1 MASLRL
7 RGDRWQARVTRV
19 GHAPVVRSFVTKQ
32 DAERWARSIEIE
44 IDRGSF
50 VNPGAA
56 QKITVADLIG
66 RYMREVTP
74 LTKSA
79 KEDSFRLAAL
89 RRHRMCKVSVSSLTA
104 SAVAAYRDERLKVVS
119 PGSVIRELANL
130 SSIINHARSEWRIQ
144 AANPVSQVRKPP
156 TPRGRAR
163 LLSPAERERL
173 LETLKPIGRRS
184 VWMTP
189 LVMLALETAMR
200 RGELLALTWA
210 NVDLCNRLAVL
221 DDSKNGDRRVVP
233 LSSQAV
239 AVLNDLP
246 KSTTGKVFPMN
257 GPAVSKAWDDAMK
270 RVGIEDLHFHD
281 LRHTAITAMAE
292 KLPNLIELAAV
303 SGHKSVKMLQR
314 YYHPNVQDLARK
326 LG

>member
-7 RGDRWQARVTRV
+7 RGERWQARVTRV

-56 QKITVADLIG
+56 QTITVADLIE

-74 LTKSA
+74 LTKSS
-79 KEDSFRLAAL
+79 KEDLFRLAAL
-89 RRHRMCKVSVSSLTA
+89 RRHRMCKVNIASLTA
-104 SAVAAYRDERLKVVS
+104 SAVAAYRDERLKEVS
-119 PGSVIRELANL
+119 PGTVIRDLACL
-130 SSIINHARSEWRIQ
+130 SSVINHARSEWRVPT
-144 AANPVSQVRKPP
+144 ANPVSQVRRPP

-163 LLSPAERERL
+163 LLSPIERERL
-173 LETLKPIGRRS
+173 LEALKPIGRRS
-184 VWMTP
+184 VWMLP
-189 LVMLALETAMR
+189 LVTLALETAMR

-210 NVDLCNRLAVL
+210 NIDLRNHLAVL
-221 DDSKNGDRRVVP
+221 DDTKNGDRRLVP

-246 KSTTGKVFPMN
+246 KSITGRVFPMN

-270 RVGIEDLHFHD
+270 RVGIEDLRFHD